1 MRLRQARTEV
11 SENPLHYM
19 SDVPC
24 KKCKGRTRYKTTRG
38 CVPCQKA
45 HTKRKRASAVSA
57 APNADRAKMLKS
69 AGNAARKV
77 IEARRVDDGSDLL
90 IAHLL
95 DDGSDLL

>member
-1 MRLRQARTEV
+1 M

-24 KKCKGRTRYKTTRG
+24 KKCKGRTRYKTNRG

-45 HTKRKRASAVSA
+45 HTKRKRASVSA
-57 APNADRAKMLKS
+57 EF
-69 AGNAARKV
+69 AGLLPTPAEMDAIHKALDAGGPKPGDFHPSV
-77 IEARRVDDGSDLL
+77 IDMNP
-90 IAHLL
+90 HLVKFL